1 MTGASIDDWGRSD
14 VSVAT
19 RTELVAQFGRQAF
32 ERASRTGLIVRMTPG
47 TWAPA
52 THATSLLARAE
63 ALRLWTGGIVSGIGA
78 LALTG
83 VRLGRW
89 DADPVLVALSSKTQR
104 RGGPAWADV
113 RRVGYTPPTVSRGRA
128 VLAAPE
134 YALLE
139 AVRGIDECFVMDAV
153 WRTLQDTRTA
163 LRRVRAA
170 LERVT
175 RVPKRRTIERA
186 VTYAEN
192 GITSFLERESHET
205 AFFGRD
211 FAHLVPQHR
220 VVVEGQ
226 LYILDWFDPSSR
238 IAIEVDGATWHN
250 TPDAW
255 QHDRRRDADL
265 ASVGIATVRFTYKD
279 ITTRPW
285 WCRSRAA
292 EAMAARALTSA
303 SAQRYQQH
311 A

>member
-1 MTGASIDDWGRSD
+1 M
-14 VSVAT
+14 
-19 RTELVAQFGRQAF
+19 
-32 ERASRTGLIVRMTPG
+32 
-47 TWAPA
+47 
-52 THATSLLARAE
+52 
-63 ALRLWTGGIVSGIGA
+63 WTGGIVSGIGA

-83 VRLGRW
+83 VHLGGL
-89 DADPVLVALSSKTQR
+89 DAGPVLVALSSSTQR
-104 RGGPAWADV
+104 RGGPAWAEV
-113 RRVGYTPPTVSRGRA
+113 RRVGYAPRTISRGRA

-153 WRTLQDTRTA
+153 WRTLQQTRTTPQRVRTA
-163 LRRVRAA
+163 LDQVPRVA
-170 LERVT
+170 
-175 RVPKRRTIERA
+175 KRRTIERA
-186 VTYAEN
+186 VAYAEN

-211 FAHLVPQHR
+211 FAHLVAQHH

-226 LYILDWFDPSSR
+226 LYILDWFDPSSK
-238 IAIEVDGATWHN
+238 IAIEVDGAAWHN

-265 ASVGIATVRFTYKD
+265 ASVGITTVRFTYKD

-292 EAMAARALTSA
+292 EAMAARTLTSA
-303 SAQRYQQH
+303 SAQRYQQR